1 MSLTDSFSIRA
12 FGAEDET
19 EISDDYETHST
30 HLTSC
35 RKIQLCYSTVTLMS
49 LTDSNKTK
57 NFPQAFP
64 IQEHTLFPTN
74 YLTESQLLCLAL
86 KILPSLPHQYLAP

>member
-1 MSLTDSFSIRA
+1 
-12 FGAEDET
+12 
-19 EISDDYETHST
+19 
-30 HLTSC
+30 
-35 RKIQLCYSTVTLMS
+35 MS

-86 KILPSLPHQYLAP
+86 KILPILPHQYLAP